1 MRNSI
6 KERAKKV
13 PKRIKFK
20 VAITVWW
27 LKLRQY
33 FVIKSVCDVCNGDG
47 IDDSSFY
54 NPPCGRCKGTGK
66 QTVL

>member
-1 MRNSI
+1 MKNSI

-13 PKRIKFK
+13 PKRIKVK

-54 NPPCGRCKGTGK
+54 NPPCGRCKGIGK
-66 QTVL
+66 RTVL

>member
-1 MRNSI
+1 MKNSI

-13 PKRIKFK
+13 PKRIKVK